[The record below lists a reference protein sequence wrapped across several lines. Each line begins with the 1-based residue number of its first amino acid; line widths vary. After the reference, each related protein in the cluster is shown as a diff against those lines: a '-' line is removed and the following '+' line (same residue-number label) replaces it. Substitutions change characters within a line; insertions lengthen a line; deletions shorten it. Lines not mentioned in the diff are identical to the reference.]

1 MTTPKRWLAERLAS
15 APRSL
20 RECLESAVADTP
32 TDGSLGAFLRECGE
46 RMLCE
51 ATTGA
56 ADRQTAL
63 KLLAADALITL
74 ACEHDATFEETD
86 GDGR

>member
-1 MTTPKRWLAERLAS
+1 M
-15 APRSL
+15 
-20 RECLESAVADTP
+20 
-32 TDGSLGAFLRECGE
+32 
-46 RMLCE
+46 E

-74 ACEHDATFEETD
+74 ACEHDATFGETD

>member
-1 MTTPKRWLAERLAS
+1 MITPKQWLAERFAS
-15 APRSL
+15 APPSL
-20 RECLESAVADTP
+20 RECLESAVADRP
-32 TDGSLGAFLRECGE
+32 TDGSLGTVLRERAE
-46 RMLCE
+46 RLLRE
-51 ATTGA
+51 ATAGA

-74 ACEHDATFEETD
+74 ACEHDATFDGTD

>member
-1 MTTPKRWLAERLAS
+1 MTTPQQWLAKRFAS
-15 APRSL
+15 APPSL
-20 RECLESAVADTP
+20 RECLESVVVHTP
-32 TDGSLGAFLRECGE
+32 TEGSLGALLRERAE
-46 RMLCE
+46 RLLRD

-56 ADRQTAL
+56 ADRETAL

-74 ACEHDATFEETD
+74 ACEHDATFDSGD